1 MKTASEWFD
10 EYSVSHQNATNKTI
24 HYIFVP
30 LIFFSVIGLFASIP
44 IGGVSP
50 NVPSF
55 FFPYTHAG
63 SILVAVGLIF
73 YLRMSPSIFA
83 GMLLISV
90 LSLWGNHWLES
101 HLNIPLWLCS
111 GAIFVI
117 SWIFQFVGHQ
127 IEGAKPSFL
136 KDLQF
141 LLIGPAWILG
151 KLYRNLGI
159 PY

>member
-50 NVPSF
+50 DVPSF

-73 YLRMSPSIFA
+73 YLRMSPRIFA

>member
-90 LSLWGNHWLES
+90 PSLWGNHWLES
-101 HLNIPLWLCS
+101 HLNVPLWLCS